1 VSRLFLCCWCLAAL
15 LSCGAAQA
23 REPALALEVELDP
36 SSRALSAVAELATPS
51 GKPLGL
57 HDSLSVS
64 RVVEAGGGKVRIEYA
79 GTLPPLDGSIDH
91 RGVLRSLPPMVSME
105 GSFLPAGSGWY
116 PAPEGPFTYRV
127 TLTLRSGHKGLV
139 AGRLLSEEEQAATNT
154 YRATFEYAVPA
165 EGIDL
170 MAGPYEVRE
179 RMARMPG
186 GAQVRLRTYFFK
198 ELSPLSEA
206 YLQDSAGYLERFSR
220 AIGSYPFSEFSV
232 VASPLPTGFGMPTLT
247 YLGASVLKLPFIR
260 ATSLGHEVLHNW
272 WGNGVRVDYESG
284 NWSEGLTT
292 FMADYAFR
300 VERSAASARDMRLG
314 WLRDLAAAP
323 TQEPLAAFRARTHG
337 TAAVTGYAKAAMVFL
352 MLRDM
357 IGEAAFDKGIRG
369 FWEQQRFRTA
379 AWQDLRRAFEE
390 ASGLPLGP
398 FFEQWLERGDAPSI
412 AIAGARYADG
422 KLALDVRQEAREQSR
437 PYVLRVPIELESQ
450 GRREMRILELRKNR
464 EVASIEVASKPD
476 AVRLDPEL
484 RLWRR
489 LREDELPPILRQ
501 WILAP
506 SPVMAVAGN
515 SGEVR
520 KVAEALAS
528 RVFESR
534 WKTVR
539 PEERRRGGPLLL
551 VGLHADIDAALKR
564 LQLPPRPA
572 LLADQGTAQV
582 WTIPGTAVAVVSARD
597 AASIEALQRALP
609 HYGAQS
615 WLVFDGA
622 RVTERGAWQPAVRS
636 VSVK

>member
-1 VSRLFLCCWCLAAL
+1 VSQPLVRLWLLATLIA
-15 LSCGAAQA
+15 CGAAQA
-23 REPALALEVELDP
+23 REPDLVLHVDLDP
-36 SSRALSAVAELATPS
+36 SSRALSAVAELA
-51 GKPLGL
+51 KPAGERFGL
-57 HDSLSVS
+57 HESLHVR
-64 RVVEAGGGKVRIEYA
+64 RVAETGGGKVRIEYA
-79 GTLPPLDGSIDH
+79 GTLPPLDASLDH
-91 RGVLRSLPPMVSME
+91 RGVLRALPPMASME

-127 TLTLRSGHKGLV
+127 TLTLRSGHKALV
-139 AGRLLSEEEQAATNT
+139 AGRLLSEEEQAATST
-154 YRATFEYAVPA
+154 YKATFEHAVPA

-179 RMARMPG
+179 RMAGMPG

-198 ELSPLSEA
+198 ELSALSEA

-220 AIGSYPFSEFSV
+220 AIGPYPFSEFSV

-247 YLGASVLKLPFIR
+247 YLGASVLNLPFIR

-272 WGNGVRVDYESG
+272 WGNGVRVDYERG
-284 NWSEGLTT
+284 NWAEGLTT

-323 TQEPLAAFRARTHG
+323 AQEPLAAFRARTHG

-357 IGEAAFDKGIRG
+357 IGEAAFDQGVRR

-398 FFEQWLERGDAPSI
+398 FFEQWLTRGDAPSI

-422 KLALDVRQEAREQSR
+422 KVALDLRQEAGGPGG
-437 PYVLRVPIELESQ
+437 PYVLRVPIELESH
-450 GRREMRILELRKNR
+450 GRREIRVIELRKGR

-506 SPVMAVAGN
+506 SPVMAVAGS
-515 SGEVR
+515 SGEMR
-520 KVAEALAS
+520 QGAEALAS

-539 PEERRRGGPLLL
+539 PEERPRSAPLLL

-564 LQLPPRPA
+564 LKLPPRPA

-615 WLVFDGA
+615 WLVFEGA
-622 RVTERGAWQPAVRS
+622 RVTERGAWPPAVRS
-636 VSVK
+636 VPVK